1 MAASKGRGLLMVYSD
16 VPAQFEEE
24 FNRWYDEE
32 HIPERLS
39 IPGVLSAAR
48 YVALQGSPKHL
59 ACYELS
65 EPEAW
70 HSDAWQ
76 HYLTNPTEWSKQMS
90 PSVVATAYV
99 RNLYRLI
106 YPGDVPQETAEASM
120 APVLLVGRMSVPAGL
135 EDRFNH
141 AYNTERLPMCDR
153 IPGYI
158 RGRRFEATMGD
169 PKYITV
175 HEMESVQVSESPEW
189 ETWRTAVTPDW
200 SSTIRPQMTH
210 IEGSPGVYQRILPPL
225 E

>member
-1 MAASKGRGLLMVYSD
+1 MPTSKGRGLMTVFTD
-16 VPAQFEEE
+16 VPAHLEEE

-48 YVALQGSPKHL
+48 YTAVQAGPKYL

-65 EPEAW
+65 EAEAW

-76 HYLTNPTEWSKQMS
+76 HYLINPTEWSKRMS
-90 PSVVATAYV
+90 PSIIGETYI

-106 YPGDVPQETAEASM
+106 YPDPLPEEAAQAGMS
-120 APVLLVGRMSVPAGL
+120 PVLLVGRMSVPPAL
-135 EDRFNH
+135 EARFNQ
-141 AYNTERLPMCDR
+141 AYNTERLPLCSK

-158 RGRRFEATMGD
+158 RGRRFEGVMGE

-175 HEMESVQVSESPEW
+175 HELEAAQVAESPEW
-189 ETWRTAVTPDW
+189 EAWRTTETPDW
-200 SSTIRPQMTH
+200 STTVRPQMTH
-210 IEGSPGVYQRILPPL
+210 ASGSPGVYVRRLPA
-225 E
+225 